1 MSARRSGVDRVR
13 DALAALGLEC
23 EVLELPDSTR
33 TAPEAARAVGCE
45 LGQIVKSLVFRGT
58 QSGRPIL
65 VAASGSNRVD
75 EARVSTAVSEPIEKA
90 DAAFVRAKTGFA
102 IGGVPP
108 LAHAEP
114 MVLFLDRDLLQ
125 YPDVWAAAGSPKA
138 VFRLTPQELQRTGD
152 WRVLEV
158 V

>member
-1 MSARRSGVDRVR
+1 MSAKKSGVDRVR
-13 DALAALGLEC
+13 DALAALGLRC
-23 EVLELPDSTR
+23 DVLELPDSTR

-45 LGQIVKSLVFRGT
+45 LGQIVKSLVFRGKET
-58 QSGRPIL
+58 GRPIL

-75 EARVSTAVSEPIEKA
+75 EARVSAAVSEPVEKA
-90 DAAFVRAKTGFA
+90 DAAFVRANTGFA

-114 MVLFLDRDLLQ
+114 MALFMDRELLQ
-125 YPDVWAAAGSPKA
+125 YPDIWAAAGSPRA
-138 VFRLTPQELQRTGD
+138 VFRLTPQELQRTGN

>member
-1 MSARRSGVDRVR
+1 MSGKKTGIERVR
-13 DALAALGLEC
+13 EALSALGLPC

-45 LGQIVKSLVFRGT
+45 LGQIVKSVVFRGKET
-58 QSGRPIL
+58 GRPIL

-75 EARVSTAVSEPIEKA
+75 EARVSAAVSEPIEKA
-90 DAAFVRAKTGFA
+90 DAAFVRAKTGFT

-114 MVLFLDRDLLQ
+114 MTLFLDHDLLQ
-125 YPDVWAAAGSPKA
+125 YPDIWAAAGSPKA
-138 VFRLTPQELQRTGD
+138 VFRLTPQELQRTGS
-152 WRVLEV
+152 WRVV
-158 V
+158 DIA

>member
-75 EARVSTAVSEPIEKA
+75 EARVSAAVSEPIEKA